1 MHWTCHEDTIST
13 RLTRDYSLRHPFV
26 SAGMGF
32 IAHPALAAAVANAG
46 GLGMLGATPDP
57 PSSLPVMVA
66 ELRALTDK
74 PWGVDL
80 ICADTGLGPATTD
93 EHIEA
98 CATSDVP
105 LVVFHHDPPPRAWVD
120 RLAAAGVRVW
130 MQVSSVALADA
141 AIRLGIAGLVTQGA
155 EAGGHNRATLGLHR
169 LLTQLRCRYPD
180 RLIVAAGGI
189 TDGASVANAIRAG
202 ADGVW
207 VGTRLIASHE
217 AHAHAEYKRRL
228 VAATG
233 PAVTTTAFGPEWPHE
248 AYRVLPSR
256 TVAEWTG
263 REIPDPPPG
272 PAVIGHTRLFPHSAN
287 LPYDMPKFSCVPPTP
302 ETSGDF
308 DEMTYPAGDGV
319 GYVTSIQPAA
329 QIVTEMMREAH
340 AALVGRG
347 ADAPPDHGHPALA

>member
-1 MHWTCHEDTIST
+1 MHWTCHEDGIST
-13 RLTRDYSLRHPFV
+13 RLTRDQGLRHPFV

-32 IAHPALAAAVANAG
+32 VAHPALAAAVADAG
-46 GLGMLGATPDP
+46 GLGMVGATPDP
-57 PSSLPVMVA
+57 PESLPVMVA
-66 ELRALTDK
+66 ELRALTDE

-98 CATSDVP
+98 CTTSEVP
-105 LVVFHHDPPPRAWVD
+105 LVVFHHDPPPRRWVD
-120 RLAAAGVRVW
+120 RLAAAGVSVW

-141 AIRLGIAGLVTQGA
+141 ATGLGITGLVAQGA
-155 EAGGHNRATLGLHR
+155 EAGGHNRATVGLHR
-169 LLTQLRCRYPD
+169 LLTELRDRYPD

-189 TDGASVANAIRAG
+189 ADGDAVADAIRAG

-207 VGTRLIASHE
+207 VGTRLVASHE
-217 AHAHAEYKRRL
+217 AYAHAEYKRRL
-228 VAATG
+228 VAARG
-233 PAVTTTAFGPEWPHE
+233 PAMTTTAFGPEWPDQ
-248 AYRVLPSR
+248 AYRVLPTR

-263 REIPDPPPG
+263 REIPHPPPG

-302 ETSGDF
+302 DTSGDF

-319 GYVTSIQPAA
+319 GHVAGVRPAA
-329 QIVTEMMREAH
+329 EIVTEMMRDAH
-340 AALVGRG
+340 ALLASRPAVPG
-347 ADAPPDHGHPALA
+347 ATRHAST